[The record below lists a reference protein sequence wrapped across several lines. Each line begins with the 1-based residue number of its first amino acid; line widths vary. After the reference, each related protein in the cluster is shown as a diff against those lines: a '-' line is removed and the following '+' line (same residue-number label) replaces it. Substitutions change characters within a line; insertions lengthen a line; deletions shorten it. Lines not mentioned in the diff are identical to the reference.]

1 MSSDKPVDPD
11 SADTTINNLHD
22 ADVPEEFRDLGMRRV
37 AEADLAR
44 WLTAQFQAYPECAA
58 VTVEQVFRLELP
70 DSEGCNWSRTLVLDP
85 HGVPPTEYAIAYAA
99 IVEKARKAFLLE

>member
-1 MSSDKPVDPD
+1 MSAKPDNP
-11 SADTTINNLHD
+11 DTTIKNLHD

-85 HGVPPTEYAIAYAA
+85 HGVSPADYVVPYAA
-99 IVEKARKAFLLE
+99 IVEKARKAFVLA